1 MTRFANA
8 TMASTRRRHTCI
20 SGTMA
25 GRTFGSTEMKRS
37 RRADASAA
45 RAPAIGSATSVY
57 EPKWNPVMRSS
68 IAGIERG
75 VREHSAV
82 PRL

>member
-1 MTRFANA
+1 
-8 TMASTRRRHTCI
+8 MASTRRRHSRI

-37 RRADASAA
+37 RPADANAA

-57 EPKWNPVMRSS
+57 DRS
-68 IAGIERG
+68 ETR
-75 VREHSAV
+75 
-82 PRL
+82 